1 MLQSLGTMTN
11 CRLRLWR
18 AGRGRL
24 RPVVGNE
31 HADPPPVEL
40 DERGLVRP
48 VGTDRW
54 LVNVPDLDSYWYE
67 IVDAARHRTDL
78 EETLTPLLTQL
89 LQSEGETLALA
100 KQLASRYEEIELL
113 YTISEILGH
122 TTRLDEAADTI
133 LQEVCDVVGARRG
146 SLFVHDESGHVLRPV
161 AGVGKPVEELKPI
174 ALDDANAITARTF
187 RTRITIAYDP
197 RRPDEPGTAKGPD
210 VGYKGSAY
218 LSVPVIYRASTEE
231 AHPVGVLNL
240 TDRVGKDAF
249 SGGERRLVIA
259 VANQVGAALEHARLV
274 ERDLVRQRVSR
285 ELELAHGLQMKL
297 LVSPP
302 DVLGPDVDVAARC
315 LPATSVGGDFYHFVR
330 LSKGRVGAM
339 LGDVSSH
346 GFPAALIMASVLSAA
361 GIHAEEVGSP
371 GSTLRRLLESV
382 KQDLAE
388 TEMHLS
394 LFYGVLDAARGRLR
408 YANAGHPHAFRVS
421 RDGSLERLGAT
432 SPPLGLTDPSA
443 IESVLTEWTAGEDLL
458 LVFSD
463 GIVEAR
469 SESGDQLGEE
479 RVLDLVRSNLDSSTD
494 AIVEAVLSLAHEF
507 EATARDDRTILAL
520 RI

>member
-1 MLQSLGTMTN
+1 VLQSLGTMTN

-31 HADPPPVEL
+31 HAEPPEVEL
-40 DERGLVRP
+40 DEQGMVHP
-48 VGTDRW
+48 VDTDRW
-54 LVNVPDLDSYWYE
+54 LVNVPDLESYWYE

-78 EETLTPLLTQL
+78 EETLTPLLTRL
-89 LQSEGETLALA
+89 LESEGETLALA

-122 TTRLDEAADTI
+122 TTRLDQAAETI
-133 LQEVCDVVGARRG
+133 LHEVSGVVGARRG
-146 SLFVHDESGHVLRPV
+146 SLFVHDESAQVLRPV
-161 AGVGKPVEELKPI
+161 AGIGRPVEELKPI
-174 ALDDANAITARTF
+174 AVNDPHAISARAF
-187 RTRITIAYDP
+187 RTRRTIAYDP
-197 RRPDEPGTAKGPD
+197 RRPDEPGTAKGLD

-218 LSVPVIYRASTEE
+218 LSVPITYRASLEE
-231 AHPVGVLNL
+231 PHPVGVLNL

-259 VANQVGAALEHARLV
+259 VANQIGAALEHARLV

-315 LPATSVGGDFYHFVR
+315 LPATSVGGDFYHFVH

-346 GFPAALIMASVLSAA
+346 GFPAALIMASVLTAA

-371 GSTLRRLLESV
+371 GTTLRRLLESV

-394 LFYGVLDAARGRLR
+394 LFYGVLDPGKGRLR

-421 RDGSLERLGAT
+421 RDGTLERLGAT
-432 SPPLGLTDPSA
+432 SPPLGLTDPGA
-443 IESVLTEWTAGEDLL
+443 IKSVPTEWVAGEDLL

-469 SESGDQLGEE
+469 NASGEQLGED
-479 RVLDLVRSNLDSSTD
+479 RILDAVRSHLGHSTE
-494 AIVEAVLSLAHEF
+494 AIVGAVLALAHEF

>member
-1 MLQSLGTMTN
+1 VS
-11 CRLRLWR
+11 
-18 AGRGRL
+18 
-24 RPVVGNE
+24 
-31 HADPPPVEL
+31 
-40 DERGLVRP
+40 
-48 VGTDRW
+48 
-54 LVNVPDLDSYWYE
+54 
-67 IVDAARHRTDL
+67 
-78 EETLTPLLTQL
+78 
-89 LQSEGETLALA
+89 
-100 KQLASRYEEIELL
+100 
-113 YTISEILGH
+113 
-122 TTRLDEAADTI
+122 
-133 LQEVCDVVGARRG
+133 DVVGARRG
-146 SLFVHDESGHVLRPV
+146 SLFVHDEMGQVLRPV
-161 AGVGKPVEELKPI
+161 AGIGKAVEDLKPI
-174 ALDDANAITARTF
+174 SIDDPQAITARAF
-187 RTRITIAYDP
+187 RTRSTISYDP
-197 RRPDEPGTAKGPD
+197 RRPDEPGTSKGPD

-218 LSVPVIYRASTEE
+218 LSVPIVYRASAQES
-231 AHPVGVLNL
+231 HPIGVLNL

-259 VANQVGAALEHARLV
+259 VANQIGAALEHARLV

-302 DVLGPDVDVAARC
+302 DVLGPGVDVAARC
-315 LPATSVGGDFYHFVR
+315 APATSVGGDFYHFVR
-330 LSKGRVGAM
+330 LSGGRVGAM

-371 GSTLRRLLESV
+371 GSTLRRLLDSV

-394 LFYGVLDAARGRLR
+394 LFYGVLDARKKRLR
-408 YANAGHPHAFRVS
+408 YANAGHPHAFKVS
-421 RDGSLERLGAT
+421 RDGSFERLRAT

-443 IESVLTEWTAGEDLL
+443 IESTRTDWTAGEDLL

-469 SESGDQLGEE
+469 SDSGDQLGEE
-479 RVLDLVRSNLDSSTD
+479 RVLDVVRANLDRPTD
-494 AIVEAVLSLAHEF
+494 TIVETVLDLAREF

-520 RI
+520 RV

>member
-1 MLQSLGTMTN
+1 MTN

-24 RPVVGNE
+24 RAVVGNE

-40 DERGLVRP
+40 DADGLVRP
-48 VGTDRW
+48 VESDRW

-78 EETLTPLLTQL
+78 EDTLTPLLTRL
-89 LQSEGETLALA
+89 LESEGETLALA

-122 TTRLDEAADTI
+122 TTRLDEAAGTI
-133 LQEVCDVVGARRG
+133 LEEVSDVVGARRA
-146 SLFVHDESGHVLRPV
+146 SLFVHDESGEMLRPV
-161 AGVGKPVEELKPI
+161 AGIGIPVDELKPI
-174 ALDDANAITARTF
+174 TVGDPNAITARAF
-187 RTRITIAYDP
+187 RTRSTIAYDP
-197 RRPDEPGTAKGPD
+197 RRPDEPGTTKGPD

-218 LSVPVIYRASTEE
+218 LSVPITYRASAEE
-231 AHPVGVLNL
+231 SHPVGVLNL

-249 SGGERRLVIA
+249 SGGERRLVVA
-259 VANQVGAALEHARLV
+259 VANQIGAALEHAQLV

-315 LPATSVGGDFYHFVR
+315 LPATSVGGDFYHFLR
-330 LSKGRVGAM
+330 LSEGRVGAM

-371 GSTLRRLLESV
+371 GSTLRRLHESV

-394 LFYGVLDAARGRLR
+394 LFYGVLDAVKGRLR
-408 YANAGHPHAFRVS
+408 YANAGHPHAFRVT

-432 SPPLGLTDPSA
+432 CPPLGLTDPSA
-443 IESVLTEWTAGEDLL
+443 IESTLTDWTAGEDLL

-479 RVLDLVRSNLDSSTD
+479 RVLEAVRANLGRSTD
-494 AIVEAVLSLAHEF
+494 ALVEAVLTLAREF